1 LNMAGSKHARN
12 RGGAVIIQEDQVA
25 VIKRIRDG
33 KEYYVFPG
41 GGIEEGESP
50 VQATI
55 REAFE
60 ELGVHIVIIRHLET
74 VEFHGMQHYF
84 LAHIVGGT
92 FGTGQGE
99 EYDGHH
105 NRGLYEPM
113 WLPITKLE
121 ALDVRPMEIV
131 KKCMEQM
138 ET

>member
-1 LNMAGSKHARN
+1 MAGSKHARN
-12 RGGAVIIQEDQVA
+12 RGAAVIIQEGQVA
-25 VIKRIRDG
+25 VIKRNRDG
-33 KEYYVFPG
+33 KEYYLFPG

-50 VQATI
+50 EQATI

-74 VEFHGMQHYF
+74 VEFYGKQHYF

-99 EYDGHH
+99 EYDGRH

-113 WLPITKLE
+113 WISIANLE